1 MYEIDEKDQK
11 IIELLQEHGDYTTR
25 QIAKHTLLPITTI
38 HNRIKKLKQEGVIK
52 KFTVEL
58 DYAQINKGLLVYIL
72 ISVDLQ
78 LLKQKKKTQYDVA
91 KDLRSFYFV
100 EKADIVSGGT
110 DLVVTVRVKDV
121 EELDKVLLKKLQLVE
136 GIEKTQSLIV
146 IHGE

>member
-78 LLKQKKKTQYDVA
+78 LLKQKKH
-91 KDLRSFYFV
+91 LR
-100 EKADIVSGGT
+100 
-110 DLVVTVRVKDV
+110 L
-121 EELDKVLLKKLQLVE
+121 
-136 GIEKTQSLIV
+136 
-146 IHGE
+146 